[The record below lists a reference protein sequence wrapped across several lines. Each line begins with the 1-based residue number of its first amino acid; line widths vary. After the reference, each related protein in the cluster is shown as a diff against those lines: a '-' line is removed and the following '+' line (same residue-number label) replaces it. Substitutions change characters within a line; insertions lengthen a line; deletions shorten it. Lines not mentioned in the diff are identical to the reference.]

1 MIKKILLTIL
11 ALVILLVVVLVVKT
25 LSFKAPEYAAPFEQ
39 VSINANPQELAGA
52 IPFETISHK
61 AGMIDHAAFE
71 GLQAYA
77 DSLFPLTDSLLTR
90 TTLNKH
96 AQIYYW
102 KGKNP
107 ALKPII
113 ITAHLDVVPVEF
125 ASKNEWEVGPFSG
138 EIKDNFI
145 YGRGTLDDK
154 GSFISILSAVN
165 TLLSEGF
172 TPERDIYL
180 CFGHDEEVGGDLGAK
195 AIVPYLK
202 NKGVEAEFVL
212 DEGGI
217 LTQDVVPGITKQ
229 VALIGTS
236 EKGYMSIDLNVN
248 VEGGHSSMPVKE
260 TAITKLVNAL
270 QRLEDN
276 PMPNRFCDPLEGFI
290 QSVGPNLPFTQKL
303 AFANKWLLSPLIFSV
318 YEKSGSGAA
327 LVHTTQAITILRA
340 GIKDNVIPSKALAII
355 NYRLLP
361 GDEPDEILAR
371 AKRIV
376 NDTMVKITI
385 HEAFSSPASPVSDYK
400 HANFTYL
407 QRSINSVFPDALV
420 SPYLVLGATDGRY
433 YYALTDRVYRFMPI
447 LMHPQDIPRLH
458 GINERISVEDY
469 QKAVKFYYSLL
480 SNLSKLN

>member
-1 MIKKILLTIL
+1 MIKKILLTFL
-11 ALVILLVVVLVVKT
+11 ALVVLLVVFLLIKT
-25 LSFKAPEYAAPFEQ
+25 ITFKTPAYATPFKE
-39 VSINANPQELAGA
+39 VSIKANPQELAGA

-61 AGMIDHAAFE
+61 AGMIDDAAFE

-77 DSLFPLTDSLLTR
+77 DSIFPLTDSLLTR
-90 TTLNKH
+90 TTLNTH

-102 KGKNP
+102 KGKN
-107 ALKPII
+107 AQLKPVIL
-113 ITAHLDVVPVEF
+113 TAHLDVVPVEF
-125 ASKNEWEVGPFSG
+125 ASKNEWEVAPFSG
-138 EIKDNFI
+138 EIKDDFI

-165 TLLSEGF
+165 TLLAEGF
-172 TPERDIYL
+172 APERDIYL

-202 NKGVEAEFVL
+202 KRGIEAQFVL

-217 LTQDVVPGITKQ
+217 LTQDVVPGITTPL
-229 VALIGTS
+229 ALIGTS

-248 VEGGHSSMPVKE
+248 VEGGHSSMPAKE
-260 TAITKLVNAL
+260 TAITKLVAAL
-270 QRLEDN
+270 QRLENN
-276 PMPNRFCDPLEGFI
+276 PMPNRFCEPLEGFI

-340 GIKDNVIPSKALAII
+340 GIKDNVIPSKALATV

-361 GDEPDEILAR
+361 GDNPKEILAR

-376 NDTMVKITI
+376 QDTAVRITL
-385 HEAFSSPASPVSDYK
+385 HENFSSAASPVSDYK
-400 HANFTYL
+400 HADFTYL
-407 QRSINSVFPDALV
+407 QRSINAVFPDALV

-433 YYALTDRVYRFMPI
+433 YYELTDRVYRFMPI

-469 QKAVKFYYSLL
+469 QNAVKFYYTLL
-480 SNLSKLN
+480 SNLNELN